1 LQSIDFVRGIAMAFM
16 ALDHVRDFLTNLRFA
31 PEDLSRTYPALF
43 LTRWVTHFSAPAF
56 FFLAGTGAFLYGRKR
71 TLAAVSHFLWT
82 RGLFLIAMEFTVI
95 HWGWTLTVGYTQLRL
110 LVIWALGACMV
121 CLSQLIKLP
130 TKLLVIFAVVTIAG
144 HNLLDLISPDTL
156 GAFRGLFMVLHHS
169 GGGHLGPLGVFVLY
183 PLVPWVGVMA
193 GGYAFGTV
201 FTWKAAKRRK
211 FMFALGGCAIALFI
225 LLRAT
230 NLYGNAAVG
239 AGASAP
245 GPFVAQATFE
255 KSMIAF
261 LNVEKYPP
269 ALDFLLMTLGPTL
282 LVLAVTDSWDFKGM
296 FGKLM
301 QPFIVIGK
309 VPMFYYTVHLYVI
322 HAIAIALGVAFH
334 QPWQWLLNAAYGAA
348 PSGYGQDL
356 PIIWGVW
363 LFVVALLYL
372 PCRWYA
378 QYKATH
384 KAWWLS
390 YI

>member
-1 LQSIDFVRGIAMAFM
+1 MVFM
-16 ALDHVRDFLTNLRFA
+16 ALDHVRDYLTNLRFA
-31 PEDLSRTYPALF
+31 PENLARTFPSLF
-43 LTRWVTHFSAPAF
+43 LTRLITHFSAPAF

-71 TLAAVSHFLWT
+71 TRAAVSHFLWT

-95 HWGWTLTVGYTQLRL
+95 HWAWTFTVGYTQLRL

-130 TKLLVIFAVVTIAG
+130 TKVLVALAVVMITG
-144 HNLLDLISPDTL
+144 HNLLDGISPDSL

-169 GGGHLGPLGVFVLY
+169 GGGQLGPLGVFVLY

-193 GGYAFGTV
+193 GGYAFGAV
-201 FTWKAAKRRK
+201 FTWEAAKRRR
-211 FMFALGGCAIALFI
+211 FMFTLGACAIALFMV
-225 LLRAT
+225 LRAT
-230 NLYGNAAVG
+230 NLYGNAATG

-245 GPFVAQATFE
+245 GPFVPQATLAV
-255 KSMIAF
+255 SVIAF

-282 LVLAVTDSWDFKGM
+282 LVLALTDSWDFKGV
-296 FGKLM
+296 FGKRLR
-301 QPFIVIGK
+301 PFVVIGK
-309 VPMFYYTVHLYVI
+309 VPMFYYTVHIYVVHALAI
-322 HAIAIALGVAFH
+322 TLAIAFQ
-334 QPWQWLLNAAYGAA
+334 QPWKWLLHAAYAGA
-348 PSGYGQDL
+348 PPDYGHNL
-356 PIIWGVW
+356 PFIWMVW
-363 LFVVALLYL
+363 ILAVAVLYF

>member
-1 LQSIDFVRGIAMAFM
+1 
-16 ALDHVRDFLTNLRFA
+16 
-31 PEDLSRTYPALF
+31 
-43 LTRWVTHFSAPAF
+43 
-56 FFLAGTGAFLYGRKR
+56 
-71 TLAAVSHFLWT
+71 
-82 RGLFLIAMEFTVI
+82 MEFTVI
-95 HWGWTLTVGYTQLRL
+95 HWAWTFTVGYTQLRL

-130 TKLLVIFAVVTIAG
+130 VKWLTTLAVMTIAG
-144 HNLLDLISPDTL
+144 HNLLDAISPDSL

-169 GGGHLGPLGVFVLY
+169 GGGQLGPLGIFVLY

-193 GGYAFGTV
+193 GGYAFGAV
-201 FTWKAAKRRK
+201 FTWEAAKRRR
-211 FMFALGGCAIALFI
+211 FMFALGASAIALFI
-225 LLRAT
+225 VLRAT
-230 NLYGNAAVG
+230 NLYGNAAIG

-245 GPFVAQATFE
+245 GPFVLQATFAP
-255 KSMIAF
+255 SVIAF

-282 LVLAVTDSWDFKGM
+282 LILALTDPWDFKGAL
-296 FGKLM
+296 GRLM

-309 VPMFYYTVHLYVI
+309 VPMFYYTVHLFVV
-322 HAIAIALGVAFH
+322 HALAIALALFFH
-334 QPWQWLLNAAYGAA
+334 QPWRWLLHSAYSGA
-348 PSGYGQDL
+348 PQDYGHSL
-356 PIIWGVW
+356 PLIWIAW
-363 LFVVALLYL
+363 LSVVAILYF